1 MPAMPE
7 VLESRNPARP
17 DEVVGVA
24 PVADVAGLEAE
35 VAAARAAQADWD
47 ALGIVERGRILRR
60 AAGELERRAEDLAV
74 LLTAEQGKTLDEA
87 RVEVGG
93 SVETLLYHAGHAR
106 DADGATYPSG
116 NPDELIRTVRVPVGL
131 VAAITPWNF
140 PVQIPAWKLA
150 PALLHGNA
158 VLWKPSSETP
168 MTSLALAEALV
179 AGGLPAGVLRVL
191 IGGGEVGR
199 ALVAHP
205 AVGAI
210 TFTGSVPVGRGI
222 AVQAAERGAKV
233 QLELGG
239 HSACIVCPDVD
250 PAWAAGIALAG
261 AMGGTGQKC
270 TATRRV
276 IAVGGALEPLLAEL
290 RRQTP
295 LLVVGDGATAG
306 AQIGPL
312 VSAGARDGVA
322 AALAAAL
329 AEGAEVVA
337 EAPVPAGG
345 GWYLAPTV
353 LQGGPDLAICREEVF
368 GPVAVVLA
376 VDDLDGAIA
385 LANATDF
392 GLTATVLT
400 RDERVIRRCVRELEA
415 GIVKA
420 NAPNTGSELHVP
432 FGGLKDSS
440 FPAPREQNAASAA
453 EFFTWSKS
461 AYLRVPPEAAL

>member
-1 MPAMPE
+1 MPVMPE

-24 PVADVAGLEAE
+24 PVADVVGLEAE

-60 AAGELERRAEDLAV
+60 AAGEFERRAEDLAV

-250 PAWAAGIALAG
+250 PAWAAGIALTG

-270 TATRRV
+270 TATRRI
-276 IAVGGALEPLLAEL
+276 IAIGGALEPLLAEL

-295 LLVVGDGATAG
+295 LLVVGDGASAG

-337 EAPVPAGG
+337 EAPVPADG
-345 GWYLAPTV
+345 GWYIAPTV

-461 AYLRVPPEAAL
+461 AYLRVPPEAAS

>member
-1 MPAMPE
+1 MPE
-7 VLESRNPARP
+7 LLESRNPARP

-24 PVADVAGLEAE
+24 PSTDAAGLDAE
-35 VAAARAAQADWD
+35 VAAARDAQAAWD
-47 ALGIVERGRILRR
+47 ALGIVERGRVLRR
-60 AAGELERRAEDLAV
+60 AAGELERRAEDLAA

-140 PVQIPAWKLA
+140 PVQIPIWKMA

-168 MTSLALAEALV
+168 MVSLAVAEALV
-179 AGGLPAGVLRVL
+179 AGGLPADVLRVL
-191 IGGGEVGR
+191 IGGGDVGR

-270 TATRRV
+270 TATRRI
-276 IAVGGALEPLLAEL
+276 IAVGTALEPLLDEL

-295 LLVVGDGATAG
+295 LLAVGDGASAG
-306 AQIGPL
+306 VQIGPL
-312 VSAGARDGVA
+312 VSESARDGVA

-337 EAPVPAGG
+337 EAPVPADG

-353 LQGGPDLAICREEVF
+353 LRGHPGLAICREEVF
-368 GPVAVVLA
+368 GPVAVVLG
-376 VDDLDGAIA
+376 VDDLDAAIE

-400 RDERVIRRCVRELEA
+400 RDERSIRRCVRELEA

-461 AYLRVPPEAAL
+461 AYLRVPPEAAP